1 MASRGNSGS
10 GNGPFTRS
18 QANEGVPDSNL
29 EDAFTSLG
37 VGEDQGP
44 TQSNNFMQD
53 LLKGPHEIAGA
64 NAAPSDLIQLELLKL
79 IQDQRRELNARIS
92 ALEGGKPIRDTPF
105 KLDIPR
111 LSDRDDVDVYLRAF
125 EHLMIAHDI
134 HEDSWACHIAPRL
147 TGKAREAYTS
157 LPVESLNSY
166 SELKRAILARYQL
179 NAETYRQK
187 FRNSTKE
194 NNKSYEEWGVR
205 LKSFLERWLDTAG
218 VKSGESPDFQ
228 ELILIEQALEQIP
241 KELGIWLREKQPKR
255 LTELTKL
262 ADEYVS
268 VRGIKHSGPSQSR
281 YRFNQNASKSN
292 QQPVVKQSAPD
303 IKINS
308 SVKGNANRACFICGN
323 TAHLAYQCPQRV
335 NKDNSSQWSGY
346 NKKQALLC
354 NKAINRYECEGL
366 INGREVVMLRD
377 TGCDHTLVNCRLV
390 DPKYYVKGKSIT
402 LLDVENE
409 PIDFPIARVF
419 LKCQYLTKWVNV
431 GVSRNLQKDV
441 LLGNE
446 LFDEPL
452 GVFVVTRS
460 KQKELESEVKADIE
474 EVTLTGVKSKPID
487 EPHDVEKG
495 EISNKIQDVVD
506 GNDPSGSKL
515 INDPENVKLLQRNEQ
530 NFKSLYERVVPY
542 PDIDK
547 HRVCFYLKD
556 GLLMRKW
563 QSKKSTGSQ
572 EYPQLVVPHKHRDSI
587 LRLAHDVPMGG
598 HLGSKKTRDRILNN
612 FYWPGIF
619 GDVGKYCQSCA
630 NCQKTAGH
638 RDVTKAPLNPLP
650 IIQVPFKRIGMD
662 LAGPLP
668 RTKKG
673 NRYVLVVVDYA
684 TRYPEAIPIPNQ
696 EAETIAEE
704 LVKLFSRVGI
714 PEEIVSDQGTN
725 FTSKLMKE
733 VCNLLEIDHLKSSP
747 YHPQT
752 NGLVE
757 RFNGTLKSM
766 LRAFVTQQ
774 PESLDRY
781 IPYLLFAYREVP
793 QSSTG
798 FSPFELLYGRKV
810 KGPLDVLKEEIC
822 NPEGQ
827 CRNENILEYVLDMRN
842 RMREL
847 TAMVQENLAAAQ
859 NQQKEW
865 YDRTARRRCYG
876 VGQQV
881 LVFLPTASG
890 KLQAE
895 WQGPYPITNK
905 ISDTDYEIDT
915 GTKRKQFR
923 IFHVNMLRPWV
934 ERHCLYAQVLES
946 DSNSDGNSE
955 IGYQPIRTQD
965 WQSVNISERL
975 TEKKRNNVAKLL
987 QRFND
992 ILSDVPG
999 RTQSTE
1005 HDVYV
1010 TNEVPITQKAYRLP
1024 QAKRA
1029 EIKSQLEQMLEAGI
1043 IKPSS
1048 SPWASPI
1055 VSVPK
1060 KDGSIRICTDYR
1072 KLNQVTKFD
1081 AYPIPRVD
1089 DIIDDVS
1096 GSPFI
1101 STLDL
1106 TKGYYQVPLSHT
1118 AREKSAFITPFGLF
1132 EYLVMPFGMRN
1143 APATFQR
1150 LVDNVLQGCEEF
1162 AMAYIDDIVIFSKTW
1177 KEHLC
1182 HLEAV
1187 FNRLEKSG
1195 LAVKPDKCRIG
1206 EPTVP
1211 YLGYVIGSGE
1221 VRPEECKVEAIINWP
1236 TPLTKTDVRSFLG
1249 LTGYYRKLIPDFSQ
1263 IASPLTDLT
1272 KKSKPT
1278 VIEWT
1283 EGCEQAFLS
1292 LKKLIT
1298 CKPVLK
1304 SPDFEKDFILQCD
1317 ASERGIGS
1325 VLSQIGEDGSEHP
1338 IIYISRK
1345 LSRSEEVYST
1355 IEKECL
1361 AIVWAVQKLY
1371 VYLFGRNFLIQT
1383 DHKPL
1388 VWLDQM
1394 KLHNKRLTR

>member
-1 MASRGNSGS
+1 
-10 GNGPFTRS
+10 
-18 QANEGVPDSNL
+18 
-29 EDAFTSLG
+29 
-37 VGEDQGP
+37 
-44 TQSNNFMQD
+44 
-53 LLKGPHEIAGA
+53 
-64 NAAPSDLIQLELLKL
+64 
-79 IQDQRRELNARIS
+79 
-92 ALEGGKPIRDTPF
+92 
-105 KLDIPR
+105 
-111 LSDRDDVDVYLRAF
+111 
-125 EHLMIAHDI
+125 
-134 HEDSWACHIAPRL
+134 
-147 TGKAREAYTS
+147 
-157 LPVESLNSY
+157 
-166 SELKRAILARYQL
+166 
-179 NAETYRQK
+179 
-187 FRNSTKE
+187 
-194 NNKSYEEWGVR
+194 
-205 LKSFLERWLDTAG
+205 
-218 VKSGESPDFQ
+218 
-228 ELILIEQALEQIP
+228 
-241 KELGIWLREKQPKR
+241 
-255 LTELTKL
+255 
-262 ADEYVS
+262 
-268 VRGIKHSGPSQSR
+268 
-281 YRFNQNASKSN
+281 
-292 QQPVVKQSAPD
+292 
-303 IKINS
+303 
-308 SVKGNANRACFICGN
+308 
-323 TAHLAYQCPQRV
+323 
-335 NKDNSSQWSGY
+335 
-346 NKKQALLC
+346 
-354 NKAINRYECEGL
+354 
-366 INGREVVMLRD
+366 MLRD

-495 EISNKIQDVVD
+495 EISNEIQDVVD
-506 GNDPSGSKL
+506 GNDPSGPKL

-530 NFKSLYERVVPY
+530 NFKSLYDRVVPY

-572 EYPQLVVPHKHRDSI
+572 EYHQLVVPHKHRDSI
-587 LRLAHDVPMGG
+587 LRLAHDIPMGG

-619 GDVGKYCQSCA
+619 GDV
-630 NCQKTAGH
+630 
-638 RDVTKAPLNPLP
+638 
-650 IIQVPFKRIGMD
+650 
-662 LAGPLP
+662 
-668 RTKKG
+668 
-673 NRYVLVVVDYA
+673 VVVDYA

-774 PESLDRY
+774 PESWDRY

-859 NQQKEW
+859 GQQKEW
-865 YDRTARRRCYG
+865 YDRTARSRCYG

-905 ISDTDYEIDT
+905 ISDTDYEMT
-915 GTKRKQFR
+915 
-923 IFHVNMLRPWV
+923 
-934 ERHCLYAQVLES
+934 QVLES

-975 TEKKRNNVAKLL
+975 TEEKRNNVAKLL
-987 QRFND
+987 QRFDD

-1106 TKGYYQVPLSHT
+1106 TKGYYQVPLSQA

-1162 AMAYIDDIVIFSKTW
+1162 AKAYIDDIVIFSKTW
-1177 KEHLC
+1177 EEHLC

-1249 LTGYYRKLIPDFSQ
+1249 LTGYYRKLIPDFAQ

-1292 LKKLIT
+1292 L
-1298 CKPVLK
+1298 
-1304 SPDFEKDFILQCD
+1304 
-1317 ASERGIGS
+1317 
-1325 VLSQIGEDGSEHP
+1325 
-1338 IIYISRK
+1338 
-1345 LSRSEEVYST
+1345 
-1355 IEKECL
+1355 
-1361 AIVWAVQKLY
+1361 
-1371 VYLFGRNFLIQT
+1371 RN
-1383 DHKPL
+1383 
-1388 VWLDQM
+1388 
-1394 KLHNKRLTR
+1394 